1 MRTEREVEAWAYRFV
16 AVAAIAVSILGV
28 ATGRLQAGG
37 ALAVS
42 TGAVFLAFVKIVGGA
57 D

>member
-1 MRTEREVEAWAYRFV
+1 MEAWAYRFV